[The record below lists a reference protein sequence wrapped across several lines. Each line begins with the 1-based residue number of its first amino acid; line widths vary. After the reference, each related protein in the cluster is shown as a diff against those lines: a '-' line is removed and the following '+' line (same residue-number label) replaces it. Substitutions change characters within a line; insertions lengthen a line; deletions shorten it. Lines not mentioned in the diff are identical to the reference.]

1 MTKAIVYARVSSKE
15 QEREGFSIPAQL
27 KLLHEYALRNQ
38 LQVVQEFVDIE
49 TAKTTGRQNFDEM
62 VRFLKHKR
70 DCRILLVEKTD
81 RLYRNLKDAVTL
93 EDLDIEIHLVKE
105 GQVISKDA
113 KSQTK
118 LIHGMHLV
126 LARHYIE
133 NLREE
138 VKKGMREKAEQGIF
152 PSRPPFGYR
161 NNKAERTIEIHPE
174 SAAMV
179 KRIFELYAS
188 GQCSLAELRR
198 ILQAE
203 TGKTIS
209 KAHLHTTLTNPFYTG
224 NFVWGGRL
232 YRGTHPTFIGPDLY
246 ERVQSVLRGHNK
258 PKYGKQEI
266 AFRGLLTCARDKCTM
281 TAELKKRKY
290 VYYRCTGARGKCD
303 TPRFREQEISYKL
316 GEILKGIHIPDP
328 VLAMLQESLNRD
340 QQRSRNEAAANR
352 AGLEQRLAAVRR
364 RMDQGYQDKLDGKI
378 PEDFWERKMS
388 EWRAEEQRIQT
399 AINHVSESS
408 MDRLLSANRIL
419 ELANKAYSLYL
430 TQNPTEQA
438 KLLRLVLL
446 NCSIDALSVYP
457 TYRKPFDTIFERV
470 KNEEW
475 SGREDLN
482 LRPPGPE
489 PGALPG

>member
-1 MTKAIVYARVSSKE
+1 MRKAIIYARVSSKE

-27 KLLHEYALRNQ
+27 KLLHEYASRNNFQ
-38 LQVVQEFVDIE
+38 LAKEFIDIE
-49 TAKTTGRQNFDEM
+49 TAKTTGRQNFNEM
-62 VRFLKHKR
+62 VRFLEHHR
-70 DCRILLVEKTD
+70 DCRVLLVEKTD

-93 EDLDIEIHLVKE
+93 EDLDVEIHLVKE

-152 PSRPPFGYR
+152 PSRPPLGYR

-174 SAAMV
+174 NAAIV
-179 KRIFELYAS
+179 KCIFELYAC
-188 GQCSLAELRR
+188 GQNSLLEVRR
-198 ILQAE
+198 IIRQE
-203 TGKTIS
+203 TGKTLS
-209 KAHLHTTLTNPFYTG
+209 KAHLHSTLTNPFYTG
-224 NFVWGGRL
+224 SFLWGGKL
-232 YRGTHPTFIGPDLY
+232 YRGTHPTFINPDLY
-246 ERVQSVLRGHNK
+246 GRVQSVLRGHNK

-266 AFRGLLTCARDKCTM
+266 AFRGLLTCAHDNCRI
-281 TAELKKRKY
+281 TAELKKGKY
-290 VYYRCTGARGKCD
+290 VYYRCSGYRGKCA
-303 TPRFREQEISYKL
+303 TPRFREQEISQKL
-316 GEILKGIHIPDP
+316 GEILKSIHIPDAI
-328 VLAMLQESLNRD
+328 LATLQESLNRD
-340 QQRSRNEAAANR
+340 QQSSQGQAASHR

-364 RMDQGYQDKLDGKI
+364 RMDQGYQDKQDGKI

-388 EWRAEEQRIQT
+388 EWRAEEQRIQ
-399 AINHVSESS
+399 AALDGLRESNGEC
-408 MDRLLSANRIL
+408 LLSAKRTL
-419 ELANKAYSLYL
+419 ELANKAYSLYVK
-430 TQNPTEQA
+430 QNPIEQA
-438 KLLRLVLL
+438 KLLRFVLL
-446 NCSIDALSVYP
+446 NCSIDAVSLYP
-457 TYRKPFDTIFERV
+457 TYKKPFDVIFQRA